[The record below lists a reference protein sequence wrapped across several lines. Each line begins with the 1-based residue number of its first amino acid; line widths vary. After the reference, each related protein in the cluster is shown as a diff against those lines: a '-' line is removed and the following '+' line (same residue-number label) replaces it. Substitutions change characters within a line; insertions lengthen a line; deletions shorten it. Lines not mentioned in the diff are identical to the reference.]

1 MTGFAM
7 SSQLSRLAASFLLS
21 LLVRQ
26 PCIADDS
33 KGLKNPNLNS
43 AAMMLVHSWYD
54 ESCCHDKDCHPVPCA
69 QIEKIGQGWQW
80 RDGNQRHWFPPD
92 RLKLSQDG
100 HCHVCV
106 SPRTIPSGICIYL
119 PEET

>member
-1 MTGFAM
+1 MKTFAAEHAGAGP
-7 SSQLSRLAASFLLS
+7 QLVRRVVLSRQGLPPGA
-21 LLVRQ
+21 VR
-26 PCIADDS
+26 ANR
-33 KGLKNPNLNS
+33 KNP
-43 AAMMLVHSWYD
+43 
-54 ESCCHDKDCHPVPCA
+54 
-69 QIEKIGQGWQW
+69 QGWQW

-92 RLKLSQDG
+92 QLKLSQDG